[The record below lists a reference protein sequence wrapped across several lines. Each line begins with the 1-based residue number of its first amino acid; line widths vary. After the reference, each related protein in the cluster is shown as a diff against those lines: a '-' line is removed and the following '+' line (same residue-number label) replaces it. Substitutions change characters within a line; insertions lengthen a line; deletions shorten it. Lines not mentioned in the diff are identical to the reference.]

1 MTRLAGVLP
10 PDLVVR
16 RATQVSDAFDA
27 RFSATGRR
35 YCYRLADTLHRP
47 DPLRRG
53 QVVWVRDAL
62 NPTSMQTA
70 AAALLGEHDF
80 IAYCRPRPG
89 ATTIRT
95 LRRLDVG
102 RRGDGV
108 IEIDVAADAFCH
120 NQVRAMVG
128 ALLAVGAGQRD
139 EAWPAQVLG
148 AQRRDGA
155 VHVAPARGLTLEEV
169 TYPPDD
175 ELAAQAGR
183 ARTLRKLP
191 R

>member
-80 IAYCRPRPG
+80 TAYCRPRAG

-95 LRRLDVG
+95 LRRLDV
-102 RRGDGV
+102 RRDASGLVVLDL
-108 IEIDVAADAFCH
+108 EADAFCH
-120 NQVRAMVG
+120 RQVRALAG
-128 ALLAVGAGQRD
+128 ALMAVGTGRRD
-139 EAWPAQVLG
+139 ESWPGRVL
-148 AQRRDGA
+148 AARRRDGA
-155 VHVAPARGLTLEEV
+155 VHVAPAHGLTLEEV
-169 TYPPDD
+169 TYPADD
-175 ELAAQAGR
+175 QLAAQAERSR
-183 ARTLRKLP
+183 AIRGAP

>member
-35 YCYRLADTLHRP
+35 YCYRLADTPHRP

-80 IAYCRPRPG
+80 IAYCRPRAG

-95 LRRLDVG
+95 LRRLDV
-102 RRGDGV
+102 RRDASGLVVLDL
-108 IEIDVAADAFCH
+108 EADAFCH
-120 NQVRAMVG
+120 RQVRALAG
-128 ALLAVGAGQRD
+128 ALMAVGTGRRD
-139 EAWPAQVLG
+139 ESWPGRVL
-148 AQRRDGA
+148 AARRRDGA
-155 VHVAPARGLTLEEV
+155 VHVAPAHGLTLEEV
-169 TYPPDD
+169 TYPADD
-175 ELAAQAGR
+175 QLAAQAERSR
-183 ARTLRKLP
+183 AIRGAP